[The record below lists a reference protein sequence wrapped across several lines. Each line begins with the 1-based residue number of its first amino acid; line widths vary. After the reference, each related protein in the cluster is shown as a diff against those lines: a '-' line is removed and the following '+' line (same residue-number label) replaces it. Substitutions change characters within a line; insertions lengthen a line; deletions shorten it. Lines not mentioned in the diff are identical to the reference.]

1 MKASFTHLGKMHY
14 KSTKSTLCN
23 TSTRR
28 SFSYPTQIQY
38 VRAGVLH
45 NGRLSEAEAIRQ
57 SRTEA
62 DQEWDLLRV
71 AVAHK
76 VANQLAQVHSQ
87 LTHMRHYDDRNRSK
101 TRGWLR
107 QHIIGSK

>member
-1 MKASFTHLGKMHY
+1 MADDEGGITDEDFLTHLGKMHY
-14 KSTKSTLCN
+14 KSTKSTFCN

-28 SFSYPTQIQY
+28 SFSYPSDPSY
-38 VRAGVLH
+38 P
-45 NGRLSEAEAIRQ
+45 SY
-57 SRTEA
+57 
-62 DQEWDLLRV
+62 LLRV

-87 LTHMRHYDDRNRSK
+87 LTHMRHYDDRNGSK